1 MATPRNLYQYTYT
14 FGNIGSYHNGD
25 LGRIMGTQKSIIQ
38 DNKRTCFYEVFE
50 EVCLC
55 CGYKIEPGDLVISS
69 GIGNNFGYS
78 GSDPSKAGGNTS
90 GTISYYSNSV
100 SLGDIDL
107 GRDTTL
113 GANWSQNSP
122 FMYNGDELTTD
133 KGHKLKDNI
142 EHTGENIYARAPE
155 YAYYLTPDSLKQ
167 IRSYNDANGYDLN
180 LDKLIVY
187 DVSKIACDGS
197 NCATGNAET
206 INFQHYGSKFLIGD
220 IDGAIELNSY
230 GTIANSYNN
239 ICIVKDNEYSSTY
252 DMENKMKIG
261 RCRWVDY
268 IETNQTYYNPTTK
281 TSSNTWF
288 RLSFK

>member
-1 MATPRNLYQYTYT
+1 
-14 FGNIGSYHNGD
+14 
-25 LGRIMGTQKSIIQ
+25 MGTQKSIIQ

-122 FMYNGDELTTD
+122 FMYNGDDSLTTD
-133 KGHKLKDNI
+133 KGHKLKVNI
-142 EHTGENIYARAPE
+142 EKNGENIYAQSPE
-155 YAYYLTPDSLKQ
+155 YAYYLTPDTLKQ

-187 DVSKIACDGS
+187 EADEIACDGS
-197 NCATGNAET
+197 SCKKGDSET
-206 INFQHYGSKFLIGD
+206 INFQHYGSKFLVGQ
-220 IDGAIELNSY
+220 IDGGGIELNSY
-230 GTIANSYNN
+230 GTIKDSFTKVCIIEEDHYNKN
-239 ICIVKDNEYSSTY
+239 F
-252 DMENKMKIG
+252 DMSNKMKSEN
-261 RCRWVDY
+261 CRWVDY
-268 IETNQTYYNPTTK
+268 IEKSNNYYNPTTK
-281 TSSNTWF
+281 QSSYTWF
-288 RLSFK
+288 RLAFK